1 MIFFKFLSDPNL
13 NRLNKRSK
21 QISEA
26 ITYFFNLL
34 DLEEIINR
42 VENIVITNFNRL
54 EDLNKN

>member
-42 VENIVITNFNRL
+42 VEKIVITNFNRL